1 MRSHNAP
8 ARRNTKQ
15 SSTLHFFADK
25 PSIQRSIANH
35 VEYTLAGTRF
45 NIDRNKAYL
54 AAAHALRD
62 RLIESWNDTN
72 AYFEASQCKRAY
84 YMSME
89 FLIGRYFQNCLLCT
103 DLEDQFRSAL
113 SELGFGLEDLY
124 EQEPDPALGN
134 GGLGRLA
141 ACFLD
146 SMAALDLP
154 VWGYGLHYEYGIFKQ
169 VISEDGKQHEV
180 PDRWLTMGNPWEIQR
195 TDVTYPVRF
204 YGSSVM
210 QQRADGGTAWSWQ
223 GGEVVTAVACDSP
236 VPGFNTMNVLNLR
249 LWRAVPSTEFDLES
263 FNAGDYMKAV
273 ESRQRAETIT
283 SVLYPADDHMQGQ
296 ELRLKQQYLLVSAT
310 LQDITRRF
318 LKVPGRKWEQFPE
331 LHTIQ
336 LNDTHPSLSIPE
348 LMRLLMDVH
357 QQSWEQAWA
366 ITTRTFAYT
375 NHTLLPEALE
385 RWSVALL
392 SHLLP
397 RHLDILYEINTC
409 WLREVA
415 AACPGDDAILS
426 RLSLIEEGDTKRV
439 RMAHLSVVGSHT
451 VNGVAAIHSELVK
464 TSLFPDF
471 VRVLGGSKFTNITN
485 GITPRRWIAAANPPL
500 AALITSTLGSEA
512 WLTDLYRLTALRRFA
527 SDSSFVQKWQEVKL
541 TAKKRLAS
549 LVQRETG
556 VQLDPTMLFDIQVK
570 RIHEYKRQLMNA
582 LYCWHRYRYIK
593 RLSPAQRAGKVVP
606 RATIFAGKAAPGY
619 AMAKRIIQFINKIA
633 RVINSDADV
642 SPFFKVVFLP
652 NYCVTLAE
660 RIIPA
665 SDISQHISTAG
676 TEASGTS
683 NMKFVANGGVILGT
697 LDGANIE
704 ISAEVGEEH
713 MFAFGA
719 EAHETQQI
727 RESMSFDESDVLC
740 QQYEVQAVL
749 DDLRIA
755 VGEAPLSH
763 GTHACGVQEA
773 AQAAHSRFTETQHA
787 AKQADLKF
795 YGVPAV
801 SGPFPSGLPA
811 DAFGP
816 ADDVRCLLHSL
827 NGSND
832 RYLVRHDF
840 ASYVEANARVDS
852 AFMDKD
858 TWVRSSI
865 FNCAGSGRFSTDR
878 TIQEYASKVW
888 RLEAAKR
895 PAPESEGL
903 GEDDTSSAG
912 SAEH

>member
-1 MRSHNAP
+1 M
-8 ARRNTKQ
+8 
-15 SSTLHFFADK
+15 
-25 PSIQRSIANH
+25 
-35 VEYTLAGTRF
+35 EYTLAGTRF
-45 NIDRNKAYL
+45 NIDTNKAYR

-72 AYFEASQCKRAY
+72 AHFDASQCKRGY

-103 DLEDQFRSAL
+103 DLEEQFRSAL
-113 SELGFGLEDLY
+113 AELGFALEDLY

-154 VWGYGLHYEYGIFKQ
+154 VWGYGLRYEYGIFKQ
-169 VISEDGKQHEV
+169 VISDDGKQHEV
-180 PDRWLTMGNPWEIQR
+180 PDRWLTLGNPWEVER
-195 TDVTYPVRF
+195 TDVKYPVRF
-204 YGSSVM
+204 YGHSSV
-210 QQRADGGTAWSWQ
+210 QRRADGSTTWSWE
-223 GGEVVTAVACDSP
+223 GGEIVTAVACDNP
-236 VPGFNTMNVLNLR
+236 VPGFNTLNVLNLR

-283 SVLYPADDHMQGQ
+283 SVLYPADNHMQGQ

-310 LQDITRRF
+310 LQDILRRF
-318 LKVPGRKWEQFPE
+318 LKVPGRSWQQFPD

-357 QQSWEQAWA
+357 QQSWEDAWS
-366 ITTRTFAYT
+366 IVTRTFAYT

-385 RWSVALL
+385 RWPVSLL
-392 SHLLP
+392 AHLLP
-397 RHLDILYEINTC
+397 RHLDILYEINAR
-409 WLREVA
+409 WMSEVSS
-415 AACPGDDAILS
+415 ACPGDDGLLS
-426 RLSLIEEGDTKRV
+426 RLSIFEEGDVKRV
-439 RMAHLSVVGSHT
+439 RMAHLSVIGSHT

-471 VRVLGGSKFTNITN
+471 VRVLGPGKFTNVTN

-500 AALITSTLGSEA
+500 ARLITKTLGTEE
-512 WLTDLYRLTALRRFA
+512 WLLDLFRLTALRPQARDA
-527 SDSSFVQKWQEVKL
+527 GFVKEWLAVKL
-541 TAKKRLAS
+541 SAKARLAK

-556 VQLDPTMLFDIQVK
+556 VQLEPHMLFDIQVK
-570 RIHEYKRQLMNA
+570 RIHEYKRQFMNA

-593 RLSPAQRAGKVVP
+593 RLSPGERAGKVVP

-633 RVINSDADV
+633 RVINNDADV
-642 SPFFKVVFLP
+642 SPYFKVVFIP
-652 NYCVTLAE
+652 NYCVSLAE
-660 RIIPA
+660 SIIPA

-697 LDGANIE
+697 MDGANIE
-704 ISAEVGEEH
+704 IAAEVGEEH
-713 MFAFGA
+713 LFSFGVQ
-719 EAHETQQI
+719 AHETEDI
-727 RESMSFDESDVLC
+727 RASMPFNDQEDLQ
-740 QQYEVQAVL
+740 QQYEVQVVL

-755 VGEAPLSH
+755 VGEAPITQGH
-763 GTHACGVQEA
+763 HASGVHA
-773 AQAAHSRFTETQHA
+773 AAAAAHERFAAVQHEM
-787 AKQADLKF
+787 QERGLKH
-795 YGVPAV
+795 YGTPSVNGAFPA
-801 SGPFPSGLPA
+801 GLPH

-816 ADDVRCLLHSL
+816 VDDVRCLLHSVC
-827 NGSND
+827 GSND

-840 ASYVEANARVDS
+840 ASYVQANARVDS
-852 AFMDKD
+852 AFMDRD
-858 TWVRSSI
+858 TWVQSSI

-878 TIQEYASKVW
+878 TIQEYASKIW
-888 RLEAAKR
+888 RLEPAKR
-895 PAPESEGL
+895 PAPESGDAL
-903 GEDDTSSAG
+903 ADDSSISSAE
-912 SAEH
+912 AQ